1 MASRTRVY
9 FLNALSLTLTAL
21 IMRGVAVIFNVYVA
35 KTAGSEAMGLYS
47 LLGSV
52 YSFSI
57 TVGTAGINLGTTR
70 LISECIGLGD
80 YSRAKAS
87 MRKALLCCTVTG
99 MIATALLYAFSPM
112 LASYL
117 LSDVRAEV
125 PLRILSVSLTPI
137 ALCSCLSGYFT
148 AVRRVKISS
157 FSQIFVQIIRIV
169 FTFVSLSILGGRGAE
184 EACVALV
191 LGTVAAELSSLCITF
206 LLYIFDK
213 RKLDK
218 NPDRICVGDTGIVKQ
233 LLSITLPVT
242 FSACIRSALTML
254 QHTLVPKGL
263 KASGRSW
270 SEALSSY
277 GALHSMAMPLV
288 LFPSALISG
297 FAGLLIPEIS
307 ECKVQNDK
315 SRLERV
321 SYRSLS
327 LSLFFSI
334 GISGIMVF
342 YSHEL
347 GMLLYDSAETAR
359 YIRIMA
365 PLIPVMYI
373 DGAVDAILKG
383 MGYQVYS
390 MNVNIADTLTACIF
404 ALTLIPHLGMLGY
417 VISIYATEILNT
429 TLSLGKLLSVSG
441 MRPRIFHQVVMP
453 IFCVIGATN
462 LSRIALYG
470 LLGEISGGIALTCA
484 IAITLV
490 MYAALLFITRTVGDE
505 EKEFLAASLM
515 SSEKY
520 DRKYRSIKSND
531 AV

>member
-1 MASRTRVY
+1 MASRTRVF
-9 FLNALSLTLTAL
+9 FLNALSVTLTAL

-70 LISECIGLGD
+70 LISEYIGLGN
-80 YSRAKAS
+80 YTRARAS
-87 MRKALLCCTVTG
+87 MQRALICCAVTG
-99 MIATALLYAFSPM
+99 MLATALLYLSAPI
-112 LASYL
+112 LASRL
-117 LSDVRAEV
+117 LSDTRAEV
-125 PLRILSVSLTPI
+125 PLRILSLSLTPI
-137 ALCSCLSGYFT
+137 AICSCLSGYFT

-157 FSQIFVQIIRIV
+157 FSQIFVQLIRIA
-169 FTFVSLSILGGRGAE
+169 FTFASLSIFGGRGAE

-191 LGTVAAELSSLCITF
+191 LGTVAAEISSLIITF
-206 LLYIFDK
+206 SLYLADR
-213 RKLDK
+213 RKLRQHQDGTA
-218 NPDRICVGDTGIVKQ
+218 DDGGGIVRQ

-263 KASGRSW
+263 KASGKSW

-277 GALHSMAMPLV
+277 GALHSMAMPLI

-334 GISGIMVF
+334 GISGIMIF
-342 YSHEL
+342 YSQEL

-383 MGYQVYS
+383 MGHQVYS

-404 ALTLIPHLGMLGY
+404 ALTLIPRLGILGY

-441 MRPRIFHQVVMP
+441 MRPRIFHQIVMP
-453 IFCVIGATN
+453 IVCVIGATN
-462 LSRIALYG
+462 LSKIALSA
-470 LLGEISGGIALTCA
+470 LFGEISGGIALTCA
-484 IAITLV
+484 IAVTLV
-490 MYAALLFITRTVGDE
+490 LYIVLLFVTRTVGND

-515 SSEKY
+515 RSDRY
-520 DRKYRSIKSND
+520 NRKYRIKD
-531 AV
+531 AA